1 MQSRTPPLVLGTA
14 WASWTRDTCERLIG
28 FYFVLGTT
36 WASWSRDTCESLSG
50 FYLVLVTLWASP
62 GGRKQFAS
70 MGLCFGKSPEW
81 QDPPPVL
88 WVFMFPIRVF
98 RVGVSVNM
106 FYYILPTF
114 FRTDFVQAPWFE
126 WPQIPAHQTLKA
138 AKIALGTWILCQNP
152 SYLLAPQPRA
162 NAPPSHGCVPPPAV
176 SLSLSLFLS
185 NRSATRKKV
194 VVCMHFHMANC
205 TCRF

>member
-1 MQSRTPPLVLGTA
+1 
-14 WASWTRDTCERLIG
+14 
-28 FYFVLGTT
+28 
-36 WASWSRDTCESLSG
+36 
-50 FYLVLVTLWASP
+50 
-62 GGRKQFAS
+62 

-126 WPQIPAHQTLKA
+126 WPQIPAHQTQKA

-152 SYLLAPQPRA
+152 PYLLAPQPRA

-176 SLSLSLFLS
+176 SLSLSFSRIDLPREKRVSCVCISTWPIARVGFEKMLILSTFLL
-185 NRSATRKKV
+185 SATGS
-194 VVCMHFHMANC
+194 
-205 TCRF
+205 

>member
-1 MQSRTPPLVLGTA
+1 
-14 WASWTRDTCERLIG
+14 
-28 FYFVLGTT
+28 
-36 WASWSRDTCESLSG
+36 
-50 FYLVLVTLWASP
+50 
-62 GGRKQFAS
+62 

-126 WPQIPAHQTLKA
+126 WPQIPAHQTQKA
-138 AKIALGTWILCQNP
+138 AKIALGTWILYQKSHVP
-152 SYLLAPQPRA
+152 FR
-162 NAPPSHGCVPPPAV
+162 PPSHPLRSPNSHKASGG
-176 SLSLSLFLS
+176 LSLSLFLS
-185 NRSATRKKV
+185 NDSARRRASGSGDNGCIQPSRKKSSS
-194 VVCMHFHMANC
+194 
-205 TCRF
+205 R